1 MKNEQTK
8 KSATSADMVNT
19 LTQLMKDNLVG
30 MTISEGDA
38 LCFTLPNGQTFIIS
52 VQEAV

>member
-8 KSATSADMVNT
+8 KSATTTDMVNA

-30 MTISEGDA
+30 MTISEGEN
-38 LCFTLPNGQTFIIS
+38 LSFTLPNGQSFLIS
-52 VQEAV
+52 IQEAV